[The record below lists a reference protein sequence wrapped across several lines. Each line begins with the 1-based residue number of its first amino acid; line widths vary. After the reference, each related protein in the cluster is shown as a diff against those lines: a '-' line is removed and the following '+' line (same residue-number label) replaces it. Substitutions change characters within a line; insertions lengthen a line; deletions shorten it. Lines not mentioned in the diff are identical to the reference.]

1 MGRRGSNRPSAAQNT
16 AMYKLHSTVELSMT
30 RKEALLGLGFLATRQ
45 CWREVA
51 PIVLHARDSAP
62 RRDRDSQDRVI
73 ANELGNESEAG
84 RSLCWVAKCRG
95 NHGNIFNKVTAR
107 NSCWCGQKQHHPV
120 DQRQNKDKKPHRK
133 KFFWQAPLR
142 RQGPSLKELM
152 DLEELASKA
161 YR

>member
-1 MGRRGSNRPSAAQNT
+1 
-16 AMYKLHSTVELSMT
+16 MT

-45 CWREVA
+45 CGQNQQHPV
-51 PIVLHARDSAP
+51 D
-62 RRDRDSQDRVI
+62 
-73 ANELGNESEAG
+73 
-84 RSLCWVAKCRG
+84 
-95 NHGNIFNKVTAR
+95 
-107 NSCWCGQKQHHPV
+107 QKQ